1 MRMMRLVQNRFV
13 DSSGLYLCVH
23 VDLSDEYSCKL
34 KNRFLEDLSAQTS
47 WPCYYGNRSAA
58 KVKTNLFAPR
68 ISTVR
73 YTTHWLLPLFSQS
86 SLSEDFF
93 PKPLEVL
100 LDVISCY
107 GCCCRHCKDF
117 GPPYGA

>member
-1 MRMMRLVQNRFV
+1 MIYKLTTLIHWRTFFFQVKQIMMRMMRLVHNRFV

-34 KNRFLEDLSAQTS
+34 KNRFLEDLSAQTI

-58 KVKTNLFAPR
+58 KVKSNLFAPR

-73 YTTHWLLPLFSQS
+73 YLLPYALA
-86 SLSEDFF
+86 
-93 PKPLEVL
+93 PAAVIA
-100 LDVISCY
+100 VISL
-107 GCCCRHCKDF
+107 
-117 GPPYGA
+117 